1 MAALCAFQAILVLV
15 GLPPGLIAGLMAAYC
30 VSRLRALAMARRI
43 ERESGVRLSVR
54 LQLNV
59 WRRQVRAYHAE
70 KRGLA
75 PHAGAVPI
83 V

>member
-1 MAALCAFQAILVLV
+1 MAAF
-15 GLPPGLIAGLMAAYC
+15 C
-30 VSRLRALAMARRI
+30 VSRLRALAVTRRI

-59 WRRQVRAYHAE
+59 WRRRVPAYYAE

-75 PHAGAVPI
+75 AHAGAVPI